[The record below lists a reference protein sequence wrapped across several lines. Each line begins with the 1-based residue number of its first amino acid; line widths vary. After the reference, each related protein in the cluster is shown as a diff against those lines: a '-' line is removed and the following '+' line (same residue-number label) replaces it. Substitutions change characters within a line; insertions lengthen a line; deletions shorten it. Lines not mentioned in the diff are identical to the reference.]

1 MHRAPSV
8 SFPVVRSHRHLRVL
22 AMFLA
27 LSAGA
32 CVAVVSTDTSEDS
45 RWALVLIS
53 MGTGAVFAGLQ
64 WMRAPQGVLRW
75 DGGQWLWES
84 ASRTE
89 SCAVQQKFDFQ
100 KVIVVRIRRGSGES
114 WYHWIDEKAA
124 PHRWPA
130 LRRAL
135 VSQTLHPLVVP
146 DEVPSNG
153 SEGQP

>member
-8 SFPVVRSHRHLRVL
+8 SFPVVRSQGHLR
-22 AMFLA
+22 ALA
-27 LSAGA
+27 LFLVLSVGA
-32 CVAVVSTDTSEDS
+32 CVAGVLTYTREDS

-53 MGTGAVFAGLQ
+53 IGTGAVFAGLQ

-89 SCAVQQKFDFQ
+89 PCAVQQKLDFQ
-100 KVIVVRIRRGSGES
+100 KVIVVRIRCGSDES
-114 WYHWIDEKAA
+114 WYLWIDERAA
-124 PHRWPA
+124 PHRWQA

-135 VSQTLHPLVVP
+135 VSQTLHPLVLP
-146 DEVPSNG
+146 DEVPSDG
-153 SEGQP
+153 SEGRP